1 MYKAEREVKKLRAK
15 HAACTIVIRNAGET
29 IRDLAKSCGVAATT
43 ICALNHYRRHL
54 VRGVRARS
62 ARISLFSFTSSEDSL
77 VSITQPVILTIVVSL
92 FSFTSSEDSLVSIT
106 QPVILTIV
114 VSLTRNK
121 STRTF
126 SNINTRTPT
135 LEHRYFST
143 IFMSLTSDPCNGS
156 MS

>member
-77 VSITQPVILTIVVSL
+77 VSLTQPIILTL
-92 FSFTSSEDSLVSIT
+92 
-106 QPVILTIV
+106 V
-114 VSLTRNK
+114 VSLTRNR
-121 STRTF
+121 STRILRKYSTHASR
-126 SNINTRTPT
+126 SNTGTGTSRGCHESTRSETR
-135 LEHRYFST
+135 HSSVQR
-143 IFMSLTSDPCNGS
+143 I
-156 MS
+156 

>member
-77 VSITQPVILTIVVSL
+77 VSLTQPVILTI
-92 FSFTSSEDSLVSIT
+92 I
-106 QPVILTIV
+106 

-135 LEHRYFST
+135 LEHRYVRCDEFRLVVHQQRT
-143 IFMSLTSDPCNGS
+143 HLLRQQFQ
-156 MS
+156 

>member
-62 ARISLFSFTSSEDSL
+62 ARLLIISLKYHCNHSRIREIFKSYLSNTT
-77 VSITQPVILTIVVSL
+77 SIT
-92 FSFTSSEDSLVSIT
+92 
-106 QPVILTIV
+106 
-114 VSLTRNK
+114 
-121 STRTF
+121 
-126 SNINTRTPT
+126 
-135 LEHRYFST
+135 H
-143 IFMSLTSDPCNGS
+143 
-156 MS
+156 